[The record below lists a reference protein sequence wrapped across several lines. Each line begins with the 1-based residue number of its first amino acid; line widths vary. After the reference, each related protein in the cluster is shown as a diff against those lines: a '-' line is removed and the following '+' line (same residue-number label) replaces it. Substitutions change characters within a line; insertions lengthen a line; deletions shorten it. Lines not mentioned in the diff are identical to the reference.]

1 MYVSVYISLHA
12 QLFTYFICR
21 LVKPLHK
28 SRLVEPLDVALL
40 GAILLIAIAVPS
52 QCRVRGDKKHANVL
66 AMIKIAHSFLHK
78 QLFERQ
84 NDSICCLLLAEEE
97 KQEPPKKKESYNHT
111 HTLFTC
117 IYK

>member
-1 MYVSVYISLHA
+1 MSSCTFVHILR
-12 QLFTYFICR
+12 ICR

-52 QCRVRGDKKHANVL
+52 QCRVRGDKKHVNVL

-84 NDSICCLLLAEEE
+84 NDSIYCLLLAEEE
-97 KQEPPKKKESYNHT
+97 KQEPPKKS
-111 HTLFTC
+111 
-117 IYK
+117 